1 MPLTG
6 TGNITPKR
14 NAGTGAVIPP
24 APPVAPA
31 APPKRVKGRPD
42 QADQAVQLPQLPPH
56 LTVPGFNVS
65 IPQNIPLPGGMNIST
80 PGYSIGT
87 GATTIPVPL
96 ALRRAADMAFRNY
109 AMSNPMLSPAIT
121 ASTPSPNGHGI
132 LDQPIDTPAFGI
144 GMGPFSVSVPS
155 YQVNPFYRETKRQ
168 VNLPSTTNTGTTA
181 RYDPNR
187 GRGTNANYDPAY
199 NDMRG
204 RGTNMNNGF
213 MEIPQTVVPL
223 APSAPAFSPFASYYG
238 RWGGGGGG
246 GYSYNNTPSWV
257 QNLYNWNF
265 KG

>member
-1 MPLTG
+1 MPLTS

-24 APPVAPA
+24 APPAAPP
-31 APPKRVKGRPD
+31 APPKRVKGQPD
-42 QADQAVQLPQLPPH
+42 QADQLPSLNMQYPDPQI
-56 LTVPGFNVS
+56 TVPGFNVS
-65 IPQNIPLPGGMNIST
+65 VPQNIPLPGGMNIST

-87 GATTIPVPL
+87 TGASIPIPL
-96 ALRRAADMAFRNY
+96 ALRRAAQAAAYGAFG
-109 AMSNPMLSPAIT
+109 NPLT
-121 ASTPSPNGHGI
+121 NASVQAGMQAATHGI
-132 LDQPIDTPAFGI
+132 GSNTPIDTPAFSM
-144 GMGPFSVSVPS
+144 GMGPVSVSVPS
-155 YQVNPFYRETKRQ
+155 YQINPLYKEKKRQ

-204 RGTNMNNGF
+204 RGTNINNGF
-213 MEIPQTVVPL
+213 MEIPQTVMPL
-223 APSAPAFSPFASYYG
+223 APSAPAYSPFASYYG
-238 RWGGGGGG
+238 YGGGGGG